1 MEIYAAMVSNLDR
14 HIGRL
19 VSHLKDIGEYDN
31 TLIVFMS
38 DNGAE
43 GASAY
48 LPNIPNTAVDNS
60 LENMGKPG
68 SAVAYGPRWAEVS
81 AAPFRLF
88 KGFTGAEGGTSSP
101 LIIKLP
107 GQTERK
113 PPSSAR
119 MQVTDIL
126 PTFLEAAGVNMP
138 GDRYKGKSIY
148 TPTGASF
155 LSALQH
161 PDAFTQ
167 VHSDDTVLADELMGA
182 SYLVRGKWKL
192 SQQAPLGNSPVF
204 TKDVPF
210 ALYDISKDR
219 GETKDLSGQYPE
231 VLVEM
236 KAAFGEY
243 IRQNHVV
250 EHAASYNG
258 R

>member
-1 MEIYAAMVSNLDR
+1 
-14 HIGRL
+14 
-19 VSHLKDIGEYDN
+19 
-31 TLIVFMS
+31 
-38 DNGAE
+38 
-43 GASAY
+43 
-48 LPNIPNTAVDNS
+48 
-60 LENMGKPG
+60 
-68 SAVAYGPRWAEVS
+68 
-81 AAPFRLF
+81 
-88 KGFTGAEGGTSSP
+88 
-101 LIIKLP
+101 
-107 GQTERK
+107 
-113 PPSSAR
+113 
-119 MQVTDIL
+119 
-126 PTFLEAAGVNMP
+126 VNMP

-155 LSALQH
+155 LSALQQ
-161 PDAFTQ
+161 PDAIDQ

-219 GETKDLSGQYPE
+219 GETKDLSAQYPK
-231 VLVEM
+231 VLAEM